1 VDISVR
7 MGAAAQNQ
15 GIEEAAPQLTAI
27 NGMRFLAVFHIFL
40 YHLDGS
46 EYLGVDTTPRW
57 LDNLFEHGYVST
69 SFFFLLSGFILA
81 YLYWRPD
88 GELAISRGRFW
99 WQRFTRVY
107 PVHLIAL
114 LVTMVIEISLWRTGH
129 DAPAFPMAM
138 ASAVATMTLTQAW
151 FAPLVPLWSWPTWAL
166 SALVFLYLIMPWLM
180 RLLAR
185 LSRAQSIV
193 WLVALPLISLLPT
206 LVYLQF
212 FPDGAPRS
220 RNWQILLGSTPL
232 FWVAHFAAG
241 MLMSRIFAI
250 SRFEHGWRERPRL
263 WFSAGDFALAAL
275 ILLCLTDPPPLPWRF
290 ILRHGALM
298 PLHLIVL
305 HDLALGRGFA
315 SRLLVTAPLQFLGQ
329 TSFSIF
335 IWQNVILALG
345 ALVVPVLAISK
356 PMSFGLAVVALLLI
370 AILSTYCLEKP
381 IAKWLRRM
389 GRAQGLATPVPT

>member
-1 VDISVR
+1 
-7 MGAAAQNQ
+7 MGAAAQKQ
-15 GIEEAAPQLTAI
+15 EVEDAAPQLTAI
-27 NGMRFLAVFHIFL
+27 NGMRFVAVFHIFL

-46 EYLGVDTTPRW
+46 AYLGIDTMPHW

-81 YLYWRPD
+81 YLYWKPD
-88 GELAISRGRFW
+88 GELAISRTRFW
-99 WQRFTRVY
+99 WQRFSRVY

-114 LVTMVIEISLWRTGH
+114 LVTMVIEISLWRAGH
-129 DAPAFPMAM
+129 DAPPLPTAV

-180 RLLAR
+180 RLLAK
-185 LSRAQSIV
+185 LSRAQGIA
-193 WLVALPLISLLPT
+193 WLVAMPLISLLPT
-206 LVYLQF
+206 LVYLCVY
-212 FPDGAPRS
+212 PDGAPHS
-220 RNWQILLGSTPL
+220 RNRQILLGSTPL
-232 FWVAHFAAG
+232 FWVAHFVAG

-250 SRFEHGWRERPRL
+250 SRFERGWRERPRL
-263 WFSAGDFALAAL
+263 WLSAGDFALAAL
-275 ILLCLTDPPPLPWRF
+275 ITLCLTDPPSLPWRF

-315 SRLLVTAPLQFLGQ
+315 SRLLASAPLRFLGQ

-345 ALVVPVLAISK
+345 GLLLPVLAISRG
-356 PMSFGLAVVALLLI
+356 MSFALAVVALLLI
-370 AILSTYCLEKP
+370 AILSTYFLEKP
-381 IAKWLRRM
+381 IARWLRRM
-389 GRAQGLATPVPT
+389 GRVQGMVTPIPT